1 MVLLI
6 IIPGINWIQS
16 LLLWFTVFV
25 RECSCITAT
34 GNFTGKVSDFIVSLC
49 TPFLDRK
56 ILVPPWKL
64 FSKGGLNSSYEAV
77 YEEPLCAVW
86 MMNAIKNSKNACQAV
101 SNKNQKT
108 NDRAACSL
116 RSNSCINV
124 CFRLKDGKIIIII
137 NH

>member
-56 ILVPPWKL
+56 ILVPRRKL

-77 YEEPLCAVW
+77 FEGQLCAVW
-86 MMNAIKNSKNACQAV
+86 IMNVINNWKNASCVQQKPKKRMAGQLAV
-101 SNKNQKT
+101 LGAIVVLLSVFDWKLENYNY
-108 NDRAACSL
+108 N
-116 RSNSCINV
+116 
-124 CFRLKDGKIIIII
+124 
-137 NH
+137 